1 MKFDAF
7 YEMFRDEAVLEIEA
21 IRLAWKG
28 KKSGVPVML
37 HRWEKEDKILKL
49 KNGLY
54 VFSKKYRKKEIF
66 EPFIAYLIKN
76 PSYIS
81 LEKAMEYYQLIPDA
95 IFTFTSVT
103 PRKRPA
109 LFETKVGNFKYV
121 SIKKEFFWGYTVI
134 ESNDL
139 RGYIAEPEKAL
150 LDTFYYSKGEIDMNY
165 LKEMRFQNLEILDR
179 TKLLAYA
186 ERFDKSR
193 IYRAVNA
200 FSRLLEIESY
210 HER

>member
-1 MKFDAF
+1 MKFNEF
-7 YEMFRDEAVLEIEA
+7 YEMLRDVAVLEIEA
-21 IRLAWKG
+21 IRLTWKG
-28 KKSGVPVML
+28 KKSAIPVML

-54 VFSKKYRKKEIF
+54 IFSKKYRRKEIF
-66 EPFIAYLIKN
+66 EPCISYLIKN

-95 IFTFTSVT
+95 IFTYTCVT
-103 PRKRPA
+103 PRKRPGV
-109 LFETKVGNFKYV
+109 FETRVGNFKYV
-121 SIKKEFFWGYTVI
+121 SIKKEYFWGYTVI
-134 ESNDL
+134 ESNGL

-150 LDTFYYSKGEIDMNY
+150 LDTFYFTKGEIDMNY

-179 TKLLAYA
+179 AKLQAYA
-186 ERFDKSR
+186 ERFDKKR

-200 FSRLLEIESY
+200 FSRYLEIGD
-210 HER
+210 

>member
-1 MKFDAF
+1 MKFNEF
-7 YEMFRDEAVLEIEA
+7 YEMLRDVAVLEIEA
-21 IRLAWKG
+21 IRLIWKG
-28 KKSGVPVML
+28 KKSSIPVML

-54 VFSKKYRKKEIF
+54 IFSKKYRRKEIF
-66 EPFIAYLIKN
+66 EPCISYLIKN

-95 IFTFTSVT
+95 IFTYTSVT
-103 PRKRPA
+103 PRKRPGV
-109 LFETKVGNFKYV
+109 FETRVGNFKYV
-121 SIKKEFFWGYTVI
+121 SIKKEYFWGYTVI

-150 LDTFYYSKGEIDMNY
+150 LDTFYFTKGEINMNY
-165 LKEMRFQNLEILDR
+165 LKEMRFQNLEILDSE
-179 TKLLAYA
+179 KLQAYA
-186 ERFDKSR
+186 ERFDKKR

-200 FSRLLEIESY
+200 FSRYLGYLEIGD
-210 HER
+210 